1 MNHTATSVSSIHLEG
16 IVKRYNETLAVDTVS
31 LKIKTG
37 EFFSLLGPSGSGK
50 TTILRLIAGL
60 DQPDA
65 GRITIQGRS
74 MEDVAPQHRP
84 VNIVFQHYA
93 LFPHMTVFKNIAFG
107 LEMQKVSHR
116 DVQKRVMEMLSLVQ
130 LSGKHTRLPSELSGG
145 EQQRVALA
153 RALVNRPS
161 VLLLDEPLGALD
173 QQLRQDMQGELKAI
187 QEELGITFFYVT
199 HHQEEALTMS
209 DRIAV
214 MNHGRLLQT
223 GSPLELYQFPVTAFV
238 AEFVGRSN
246 RLDGT
251 LVSINGT
258 RALLEAKQIQPI
270 NIPKPEGTKVHR
282 PVTLLLRPERIH
294 LTKNAHEMEFDNHLP
309 ARVQKVRYLGNEFH
323 YRLEVTPEIFWT
335 STVPIS
341 SQQYAPFQ
349 TGEQVFIHW
358 KTFDGIAL
366 PTS

>member
-1 MNHTATSVSSIHLEG
+1 MNHAVTSLASIHLEG
-16 IVKRYNETLAVDTVS
+16 VVKRYRDTLAVDTVS
-31 LKIKTG
+31 LEIQPG

-60 DQPDA
+60 DQPDE

-74 MEDVAPQHRP
+74 MQDIMPQHRP
-84 VNIVFQHYA
+84 INIVFQHYA
-93 LFPHMTVFKNIAFG
+93 LFPHMTVFKNVAFG
-107 LEMQKVSHR
+107 LEMQKVSHH
-116 DVQKRVMEMLSLVQ
+116 DVKKRVTEMLSLVK
-130 LSGKHTRLPSELSGG
+130 LSGKHTCLPSELSGG

-161 VLLLDEPLGALD
+161 ILLLDEPLGALD
-173 QQLRQDMQGELKAI
+173 QQLRQDMQGELKTI
-187 QEELGITFFYVT
+187 QEQLGITFFYVT
-199 HHQEEALTMS
+199 HHQEEALIMS

-214 MNHGRLLQT
+214 MNHGRLLQV
-223 GSPLELYQFPVTAFV
+223 GSPLNLYQRPTTAFV

-246 RLDGT
+246 RLDGM
-251 LVSINGT
+251 LVSIDGA
-258 RALLEAKQIQPI
+258 RATLDAKQVPPI
-270 NIPKPEGTKVHR
+270 HIPKPEEATVHC

-294 LTKNAHEMEFDNHLP
+294 ITKNAHETEFDNHLP
-309 ARVQKVRYLGNEFH
+309 ARVRKVRYLGNEFH

-335 STVPIS
+335 STVSIP

-349 TGEQVFIHW
+349 KGEQVFIHW
-358 KTFDGIAL
+358 KTLDGIIL